1 MKSRAQ
7 IRTKAV
13 VLRRTNY
20 GEADRILQLLTPDNG
35 KVSVIAKGVRRE
47 KSKLAGGIELFATCD
62 VTIIPGKGDIGTLTG
77 ARLDTYFAQILKEYE
92 RMQFAYEVIKQVSKS
107 TEMVSEPAFFD
118 LIEGSFRALNDLEID
133 ARLTETW
140 FWLQLAILLGV
151 GLNLSTDTNGM
162 KLVEDTNYEFD
173 IAESSF
179 VHRQNGR
186 FTTDH
191 IKVLRLLSAQSPKV
205 ASHVSGIEDL
215 MNDCLWL
222 ARQATAH

>member
-1 MKSRAQ
+1 MPRPQ

-20 GEADRILQLLTPDNG
+20 GEADRILQLLTPDQG
-35 KVSVIAKGVRRE
+35 KVSVMARGVRRE

-62 VTIIPGKGDIGTLTG
+62 VTIMPGKGDMGTLTG
-77 ARLDTYFAQILKEYE
+77 ARLDTFFAQILKEYD
-92 RMQFAYEVIKQVSKS
+92 RMQFGYEVIKQVSKA

-118 LIEGSFRALNDLEID
+118 LIEGAYRSLNDLEID
-133 ARLTETW
+133 AKLTETW

-151 GLNLSTDTNGM
+151 GLNLSTDANGM
-162 KLVEDTNYEFD
+162 KLVEDQTYEFD
-173 IAESSF
+173 VAESAF
-179 VHRQNGR
+179 VYRPNGR

-191 IKVLRLLSAQSPKV
+191 IKILRLLSAQPPKV
-205 ASHVSGIEDL
+205 ASHVAGIGDL

-222 ARQATAH
+222 ARQAAAH